1 MGTISDL
8 EDSIRQLELTQLGST
23 VVAAHAVVQVI
34 DPRTLAI
41 VVFCGH
47 NIQLIEDAIHNQHY
61 DIASIT
67 SANEIITVT
76 I

>member
-1 MGTISDL
+1 MGTISEL
-8 EDSIRQLELTQLGST
+8 ENSIRELELTQLGST
-23 VVAAHAVVQVI
+23 TIAAHAVVQVI

-41 VVFCGH
+41 VVYRGH
-47 NIQLIEDAIHNQHY
+47 DIQIIEDAIHNQHY
-61 DIASIT
+61 QIATIT